1 MWAYGSKKNN
11 MSKMPA
17 DNRMQ
22 LRRATIVYWIL
33 LTYIL
38 AALVWW
44 FVSLEKQNK
53 EIEELQYEVHFYKKK
68 ITGLPEYEE
77 PRVKGIKSTRIRN
90 STKYIGEGVTFLLL
104 ITVGA
109 VFIYRSVR
117 RQFIM
122 QQQQQNF
129 MMAVTHE
136 LKTPISVAR
145 LNLETIQKYQ
155 LDPEKQ
161 KKLIRMTLDETARL
175 NSLTNNIL
183 VSSQLEGG
191 GYQSSMEELDL
202 SDLLKDRMQDFR
214 NRFPERIFT
223 EEITPDIDLKGDAL
237 LLQMLINNLVEN
249 AIKYSP
255 KETPVTAQLFK
266 QNDNLHLIIS
276 DFGTGVPDGE
286 KKKVFNKFYRV
297 GNEST
302 RKTQGTGL
310 GLYLCQSIA
319 GYHNADISVTD
330 NKSCGSRFAIIFHT

>member
-1 MWAYGSKKNN
+1 
-11 MSKMPA
+11 MPA
-17 DNRMQ
+17 DNRLQ

-44 FVSLEKQNK
+44 FVTLERQNR
-53 EIEELQYEVHFYKKK
+53 EVTDLKYKNLSEQTNLSTGGKSDALAK
-68 ITGLPEYEE
+68 IDSDSRRNTG
-77 PRVKGIKSTRIRN
+77 
-90 STKYIGEGVTFLLL
+90 KYISEGVTFLLL
-104 ITVGA
+104 IVVGA

-145 LNLETIQKYQ
+145 LNLETIQRYQ

-191 GYQSSMEELDL
+191 GYPSSMEELDL
-202 SDLLKDRMQDFR
+202 SDLLKDRLQDFK
-214 NRFPERIFT
+214 NRFPERVFT
-223 EEITPDIDLKGDAL
+223 EEITPDIELKGDAL

-249 AIKYSP
+249 SIKYSP
-255 KETPVTAQLFK
+255 KETAVTAQLFK
-266 QNDNLHLIIS
+266 QGNDLHLVIN
-276 DFGTGVPDGE
+276 DLGTGIPDAE

-319 GYHNADISVTD
+319 GYHNADILVTD
-330 NKSCGSRFAIIFHT
+330 NKPCGSKFAVVFHT

>member
-1 MWAYGSKKNN
+1 

-17 DNRMQ
+17 NNRLQ

-44 FVSLEKQNK
+44 FVSLENQNK
-53 EIEELQYEVHFYKKK
+53 LIADLKILTVANQTTLGDEEKKQALNK
-68 ITGLPEYEE
+68 ITLES
-77 PRVKGIKSTRIRN
+77 KRN
-90 STKYIGEGVTFLLL
+90 SAKYIGEGTTFLLL
-104 ITVGA
+104 IVVGA
-109 VFIYRSVR
+109 VFVYRSVR
-117 RQFIM
+117 KQFIM
-122 QQQQQNF
+122 QQQQQHF

-202 SDLLKDRMQDFR
+202 SDLLKDRVHDFR

-223 EEITPDIDLKGDAL
+223 EEIIPDIDLKGDAL

-255 KETPVTAQLFK
+255 KEAPVTAQLFK
-266 QNDNLHLIIS
+266 QDSNLHLIIS
-276 DFGTGVPDGE
+276 DLGTGVPEAE

-330 NKSCGSRFAIIFHT
+330 NKPGGSRFAVIFHT

>member
-1 MWAYGSKKNN
+1 MLASGSKKNN

-17 DNRMQ
+17 DNRLQ

-38 AALVWW
+38 AALIWW
-44 FVSLEKQNK
+44 FVSLQTQNSELTDLKYKNLSDQTNLSAGEKYNA
-53 EIEELQYEVHFYKKK
+53 LAK
-68 ITGLPEYEE
+68 IDSDSRRNTG
-77 PRVKGIKSTRIRN
+77 
-90 STKYIGEGVTFLLL
+90 KYISEGVTFLLL
-104 ITVGA
+104 IVVGA

-122 QQQQQNF
+122 QKQQQNF

-145 LNLETIQKYQ
+145 LNLETIQRYQ

-161 KKLIRMTLDETARL
+161 KKLIRMTLDETDRL

-191 GYQSSMEELDL
+191 GYPSSMEELDL
-202 SDLLKDRMQDFR
+202 SDLLKDSMQDFR
-214 NRFPERIFT
+214 NRFPERSFI
-223 EEITPDIDLKGDAL
+223 EEITPDIELKGDAL
-237 LLQMLINNLVEN
+237 LLQMLISNLVEN
-249 AIKYSP
+249 AIKYSA
-255 KETPVTAQLFK
+255 KETPVKAHLFK
-266 QNDNLHLIIS
+266 QNNNLHLIIS
-276 DFGTGVPDGE
+276 DLGTGVPDPE

-319 GYHNADISVTD
+319 GYHNADIMVTD
-330 NKSCGSRFAIIFHT
+330 NKPCGSKFAVIFHT

>member
-1 MWAYGSKKNN
+1 MASNN
-11 MSKMPA
+11 RK
-17 DNRMQ
+17 Q
-22 LRRATIVYWIL
+22 LRRATIVYWVL
-33 LTYIL
+33 LIYIL

-44 FVSLEKQNK
+44 FVSLERQSQQITDLKIFTVERQASLSDEEKRISLNK
-53 EIEELQYEVHFYKKK
+53 IYSDSK
-68 ITGLPEYEE
+68 
-77 PRVKGIKSTRIRN
+77 RN
-90 STKYIGEGVTFLLL
+90 SAKYIGEGVAFLFL
-104 ITVGA
+104 IVVGA
-109 VFIYRSVR
+109 IFIYRSVR

-155 LDPEKQ
+155 LDPERQ
-161 KKLIRMTLDETARL
+161 KKLIRMTLDETERL

-202 SDLLKDRMQDFR
+202 SDLLKDRMQDYR

-223 EEITPDIDLKGDAL
+223 EEITPDIDIKGDAL
-237 LLQMLINNLVEN
+237 LLQVLINNLLDN

-255 KETPVTAQLFK
+255 KEKPITAQLYK
-266 QNDNLHLIIS
+266 QENDVCLAIS
-276 DFGTGVPDGE
+276 DLGSGVPEDE
-286 KKKVFNKFYRV
+286 KKKIFQKFYRV

-310 GLYLCQSIA
+310 GLYLCRSIA
-319 GYHNADISVTD
+319 GYHNADILVTD
-330 NKSCGSRFAIIFHT
+330 NKPAGSRFAVIFHT

>member
-1 MWAYGSKKNN
+1 
-11 MSKMPA
+11 MPA
-17 DNRMQ
+17 DNRVQ

-38 AALVWW
+38 AALIWW
-44 FVSLEKQNK
+44 FVSLERQNREVTDLK
-53 EIEELQYEVHFYKKK
+53 YKNLSEHIGLSAEEKFDALNK
-68 ITGLPEYEE
+68 IDSEN
-77 PRVKGIKSTRIRN
+77 KRN
-90 STKYIGEGVTFLLL
+90 TAKYIGEGVAFLLL
-104 ITVGA
+104 IVVGA
-109 VFIYRSVR
+109 IFIYRSVR

-214 NRFPERIFT
+214 NRFPERNFT
-223 EEITPDIDLKGDAL
+223 EEIAPDIELKGDAL

-255 KETPVTAQLFK
+255 KETSIKAQLFM
-266 QNDNLHLIIS
+266 QDNDPHLIIS
-276 DFGTGVPDGE
+276 DLGSGVPDSE

-310 GLYLCQSIA
+310 GLYLCQSIT

-330 NKSCGSRFAIIFHT
+330 NKPSGSRFAVIFHT

>member
-1 MWAYGSKKNN
+1 

-17 DNRMQ
+17 NNRLQ

-44 FVSLEKQNK
+44 FISLERQNRELSDLK
-53 EIEELQYEVHFYKKK
+53 YKNLSEHTGLSTEEKFDALKK
-68 ITGLPEYEE
+68 IDSEN
-77 PRVKGIKSTRIRN
+77 KRN
-90 STKYIGEGVTFLLL
+90 TAKYISEGVIFLLL
-104 ITVGA
+104 IVIGA

-117 RQFIM
+117 KQFIM
-122 QQQQQNF
+122 QQQQQHF

-161 KKLIRMTLDETARL
+161 KKLIRMTLDETTRL

-191 GYQSSMEELDL
+191 GYQLSMEELDL
-202 SDLLKDRMQDFR
+202 SDLLKDRVQDFR

-223 EEITPDIDLKGDAL
+223 EEITPDIELKGDPL

-249 AIKYSP
+249 AIKYAP
-255 KETPVTAQLFK
+255 KETPITAQLFK
-266 QNDNLHLIIS
+266 QDKNLHLIIS
-276 DFGTGVPDGE
+276 DIGSGVPETE
-286 KKKVFNKFYRV
+286 KKKIYTKFY
-297 GNEST
+297 
-302 RKTQGTGL
+302 
-310 GLYLCQSIA
+310 
-319 GYHNADISVTD
+319 SVETE
-330 NKSCGSRFAIIFHT
+330 